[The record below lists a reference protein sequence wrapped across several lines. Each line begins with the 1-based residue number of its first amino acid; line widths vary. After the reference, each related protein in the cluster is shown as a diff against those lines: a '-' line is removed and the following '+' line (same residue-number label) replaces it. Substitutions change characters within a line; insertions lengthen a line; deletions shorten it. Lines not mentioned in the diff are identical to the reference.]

1 VSLMKQSVV
10 QAKDIPES
18 YLKYTGRKTAII
30 ISLALLT
37 VVLGIFA
44 ICAGSA
50 DLTPGQVV
58 MTLLG
63 KGSESSQLIIWN
75 IRLPRVLAAIIAG
88 AALSVAGCVM
98 QNILRNPLASPFTL
112 GISQGAAFGAAL
124 AIVVLGAGSMQSR
137 SADAVI
143 IGNPYIVTISA
154 FVFSMAA
161 TLVILFLASRVGV
174 TPEAMVLAGVALG
187 SLFAA
192 ATTLIQF
199 FAQDV
204 QVAAIVFW
212 TFGDLGRASWPDV
225 RIMFFLVMLALLY
238 FMLHRWDYNAIDSGE
253 ETAKGLGVDVEKLR
267 LGGMLI
273 SSLITSVAV
282 AFLGIIGFI
291 GLVAP
296 HMMRRVIGGDHRF
309 LIPGTTVMGCLLLLA
324 SDTLYNTSL
333 TLSRCRHHT
342 FLAAGSCDDK
352 NPVSDIALRWELGLQ
367 RNNHRDRP
375 KAFHCHRNCI
385 NLFNI
390 LRCYHFKPPGSKNGA
405 FF

>member
-1 VSLMKQSVV
+1 MKQSAA

-18 YLKYTGRKTAII
+18 YLKYTGRKTAVI

-50 DLTPGQVV
+50 ELTPAQVV

-63 KGSESSQLIIWN
+63 KGSESSEIVIWN
-75 IRLPRVLAAIIAG
+75 IRLPRVIAAIVAG
-88 AALSVAGCVM
+88 AGLAVAGCVM

-124 AIVVLGAGSMQSR
+124 AIVVLGAGSMHSR

-143 IGNPYIVTISA
+143 ITSPYIVTISA
-154 FVFSMAA
+154 FIFSMAA

-192 ATTLIQF
+192 ATTIIQF
-199 FAQDV
+199 FAHDV

-212 TFGDLGRASWPDV
+212 TFGDLGRASWREV
-225 RIMFFLVMLALLY
+225 NIMLILFILALLY
-238 FMLHRWDYNAIDSGE
+238 FMLHRWDYNALDSGE

-296 HMMRRVIGGDHRF
+296 HMMRRIIGGDHRF
-309 LIPGTTVMGCLLLLA
+309 LIPGTTVAGCILLLA
-324 SDTLYNTSL
+324 SDTLARTIIKPVIIPVGAITSFL
-333 TLSRCRHHT
+333 GAPLFLYLLSR
-342 FLAAGSCDDK
+342 G
-352 NPVSDIALRWELGLQ
+352 
-367 RNNHRDRP
+367 
-375 KAFHCHRNCI
+375 
-385 NLFNI
+385 
-390 LRCYHFKPPGSKNGA
+390 FKRK
-405 FF
+405 

>member
-1 VSLMKQSVV
+1 
-10 QAKDIPES
+10 
-18 YLKYTGRKTAII
+18 
-30 ISLALLT
+30 
-37 VVLGIFA
+37 
-44 ICAGSA
+44 
-50 DLTPGQVV
+50 
-58 MTLLG
+58 
-63 KGSESSQLIIWN
+63 
-75 IRLPRVLAAIIAG
+75 
-88 AALSVAGCVM
+88 M

-324 SDTLYNTSL
+324 SDTLARTIIKPVVLPVGAITSFMGAPL
-333 TLSRCRHHT
+333 FLYLLSR
-342 FLAAGSCDDK
+342 G
-352 NPVSDIALRWELGLQ
+352 
-367 RNNHRDRP
+367 
-375 KAFHCHRNCI
+375 
-385 NLFNI
+385 
-390 LRCYHFKPPGSKNGA
+390 FKKK
-405 FF
+405 

>member
-1 VSLMKQSVV
+1 MKQSVV

-324 SDTLYNTSL
+324 SDTLARTIIKPVVLPVGAITSFMGAPL
-333 TLSRCRHHT
+333 FLYLLSNKDDASSYICVRQTRH
-342 FLAAGSCDDK
+342 FYMIC
-352 NPVSDIALRWELGLQ
+352 V
-367 RNNHRDRP
+367 
-375 KAFHCHRNCI
+375 
-385 NLFNI
+385 
-390 LRCYHFKPPGSKNGA
+390 
-405 FF
+405 

>member
-1 VSLMKQSVV
+1 MKQSVV

-238 FMLHRWDYNAIDSGE
+238 FMLPSFHSTVLSPFSTCY
-253 ETAKGLGVDVEKLR
+253 
-267 LGGMLI
+267 
-273 SSLITSVAV
+273 SV
-282 AFLGIIGFI
+282 
-291 GLVAP
+291 
-296 HMMRRVIGGDHRF
+296 M
-309 LIPGTTVMGCLLLLA
+309 
-324 SDTLYNTSL
+324 
-333 TLSRCRHHT
+333 CRI
-342 FLAAGSCDDK
+342 FDDK
-352 NPVSDIALRWELGLQ
+352 
-367 RNNHRDRP
+367 
-375 KAFHCHRNCI
+375 AF
-385 NLFNI
+385 
-390 LRCYHFKPPGSKNGA
+390 
-405 FF
+405 

>member
-1 VSLMKQSVV
+1 
-10 QAKDIPES
+10 
-18 YLKYTGRKTAII
+18 
-30 ISLALLT
+30 
-37 VVLGIFA
+37 
-44 ICAGSA
+44 
-50 DLTPGQVV
+50 
-58 MTLLG
+58 
-63 KGSESSQLIIWN
+63 
-75 IRLPRVLAAIIAG
+75 
-88 AALSVAGCVM
+88 
-98 QNILRNPLASPFTL
+98 
-112 GISQGAAFGAAL
+112 
-124 AIVVLGAGSMQSR
+124 
-137 SADAVI
+137 
-143 IGNPYIVTISA
+143 
-154 FVFSMAA
+154 
-161 TLVILFLASRVGV
+161 
-174 TPEAMVLAGVALG
+174 MVRF
-187 SLFAA
+187 FAA

-324 SDTLYNTSL
+324 SDTLARTIIKPVVLPVGAITSFMGAPL
-333 TLSRCRHHT
+333 FLYLLSR
-342 FLAAGSCDDK
+342 G
-352 NPVSDIALRWELGLQ
+352 
-367 RNNHRDRP
+367 
-375 KAFHCHRNCI
+375 
-385 NLFNI
+385 
-390 LRCYHFKPPGSKNGA
+390 FKKK
-405 FF
+405 